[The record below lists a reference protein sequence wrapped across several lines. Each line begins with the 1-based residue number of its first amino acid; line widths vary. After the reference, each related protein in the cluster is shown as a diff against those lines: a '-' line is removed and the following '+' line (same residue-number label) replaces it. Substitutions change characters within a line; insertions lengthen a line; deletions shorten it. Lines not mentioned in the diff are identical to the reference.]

1 MLASLFFVEELKF
14 TILLTKNVKI
24 EIEKNYKKRGESIL
38 SFVRDKFSAKFFL
51 FLLLAFLLIHVPILG
66 NYVKVINTLI
76 HESGHALIAL
86 FGGKVE
92 KISLFMNS
100 EGATYSNQSTW
111 IGSFLTSLAGYT
123 FASFMAFL
131 SFLLIGRKKGTLLI
145 DILLGL
151 IFLNLIFWVRN
162 PYGIFWLC
170 SFAVAFLF
178 LLIKGSQNLR
188 DNLLLMIA
196 SILLVDSVQSAYEI
210 LYISVFQPQA
220 AGDAANLAQLTVI
233 IPAPIW
239 GIFFFLQALW
249 YCYFGLKR
257 GYYKLGN

>member
-1 MLASLFFVEELKF
+1 M
-14 TILLTKNVKI
+14 
-24 EIEKNYKKRGESIL
+24 

-51 FLLLAFLLIHVPILG
+51 FLVLAFLLIHVPFLG

-86 FGGKVE
+86 FGGNVE
-92 KISLFMNS
+92 RISLFMNS

-111 IGSFLTSLAGYT
+111 IGSFFTSLAGYT

-131 SFLLIGRKKGTLLI
+131 SFFLIGKRKETIFI
-145 DILLGL
+145 DILLAF

-178 LLIKGSQNLR
+178 LLIKGSQALR
-188 DNLLLMIA
+188 DHLLLLIA
-196 SILLVDSVQSAYEI
+196 AILLVDSVQSAYEI

-220 AGDAANLAQLTVI
+220 AGDAANLARLTGI
-233 IPAPIW
+233 IPAPVW
-239 GIFFFLQALW
+239 GFFFFFQALW
-249 YCYFGLKR
+249 FCYYGLKR
-257 GYYKLGN
+257 GYYRLGT